1 MIAPMAWGGQDCD
14 NRGAMAPPAPDLTGY
29 PRDLEREITL
39 KDGARVR
46 IRPIRADDQIRLME
60 LYDRLS
66 QHTAYQRFFALMR
79 RLPPDWAKILATV
92 DYRRRLA
99 LVAEHEGPHGVELIG
114 VGRYEPT
121 EREDTAEIAFVVQ
134 DGWQNRGL
142 GTILFRG
149 VLDAAQARG
158 ISRFVAYV
166 LADNTRMLDLI
177 RRFTDIRHRT
187 IEQSVVEIVF
197 TPRGQRVN
205 EPAEGSRTA

>member
-1 MIAPMAWGGQDCD
+1 MASADQDCD
-14 NRGAMAPPAPDLTGY
+14 NRHVMGQSAPDAIGY
-29 PRDLEREITL
+29 PRDLEREIRL

-66 QHTAYQRFFALMR
+66 QHTAYQRFFTLMR

-99 LVAEHEGPHGVELIG
+99 LVAEHEGPQGIELVG

-121 EREDTAEIAFVVQ
+121 AREDTAEIAFVVQ

-142 GTILFRG
+142 GTILFLG
-149 VLDAAQARG
+149 IVDAAQARG
-158 ISRFVAYV
+158 ICRFVAYV

-177 RRFTDIRHRT
+177 QRFTDIQRRA
-187 IEQSVVEIVF
+187 IEHGVVELLF
-197 TPRGQRVN
+197 TPRAHRVT
-205 EPAEGSRTA
+205 AGEGARTV